1 MNTAALIL
9 MGKILAWILLS
20 ISTVLITVRIILKVS
35 YEGSKEQT
43 IDKLRGL
50 RTTYPLKLQIV
61 LFLASLF
68 YIVGFWGV
76 TQ

>member
-1 MNTAALIL
+1 MNAAALIL

-20 ISTVLITVRIILKVS
+20 ISTLMIVIKVILKIS
-35 YEGSKEQT
+35 YEGSKEQM
-43 IDKLRGL
+43 LHQMRGIKA
-50 RTTYPLKLQIV
+50 TYPWKLQII
-61 LFLASLF
+61 LFLISLF

>member
-20 ISTVLITVRIILKVS
+20 ISFMLIAFKVVLYFQ
-35 YEGSKEQT
+35 YEGSKEQAL
-43 IDKLRGL
+43 DKIRGMK
-50 RTTYPLKLQIV
+50 TTYPIKLQLI

>member
-9 MGKILAWILLS
+9 MGKVLAWILLS
-20 ISTVLITVRIILKVS
+20 ISTLMIVIRIILKIS

-43 IDKLRGL
+43 MDLLRGMKA
-50 RTTYPLKLQIV
+50 TFPMKLQIV
-61 LFLASLF
+61 LFFVSLF

-76 TQ
+76 IQ